1 MKKNTL
7 FIILLFLNI
16 GLNTLNFI
24 MFKMKNNIVNITTTL
39 IYTVVGVLIVL
50 IMKDNFLRKKE
61 S

>member
-1 MKKNTL
+1 
-7 FIILLFLNI
+7 
-16 GLNTLNFI
+16 

>member
-7 FIILLFLNI
+7 FIIHLFLII
-16 GLNTLNFI
+16 GLYTLNFI
-24 MFKMKNNIVNITTTL
+24 MFKMKNEILNITTTL
-39 IYTVVGVLIVL
+39 SIITGGVLIVS